1 MKTPK
6 KAALANESDRAVEIY
21 TKAAEIFHEQGFD
34 ATSMS
39 TIARAVE
46 LTKAGLYYYIES
58 KEDLLYAIMNY
69 AMERLETGV
78 IEPSQAIADPT
89 ERLWNIVTRHGR
101 LLTEG
106 NKAIT
111 ILTDEIEGL
120 KPKHRKQIL
129 DRKRVYLEFVRGTL
143 QALAAEGKLR
153 DIDPTVATFSLFG
166 TLLWL
171 PRWFKPGGSLT
182 SEQVIAEVGKIVAG
196 GLLVD
201 GREQKPTDI
210 PS

>member
-1 MKTPK
+1 VKASK
-6 KAALANESDRAVEIY
+6 KPALAPESDRTIDIY

-39 TIARAVE
+39 TIASAVD

-58 KEDLLYAIMNY
+58 KEDLLFAIMNY
-69 AMERLETGV
+69 AMERLETTV
-78 IEPSQAIADPT
+78 IEPSRATADSQQ
-89 ERLWNIVTRHGR
+89 RLESIITSHGR

-129 DRKRVYLEFVRGTL
+129 DRKRVYFDFVRGTL
-143 QALAAEGKLR
+143 DSLKAEGKLR
-153 DIDPTVATFSLFG
+153 PVNTTVATFSLFG

-171 PRWFKPGGSLT
+171 PRWFRPDGRLT
-182 SEQVIAEVGKIVAG
+182 KEQVIAEIATIAAG
-196 GLLVD
+196 GLLEPN
-201 GREQKPTDI
+201 GQA
-210 PS
+210 

>member
-1 MKTPK
+1 MCAK
-6 KAALANESDRAVEIY
+6 KPAVAPECDRTIDIY

-39 TIARAVE
+39 NIAAAVD

-58 KEDLLYAIMNY
+58 KEDLLFAIMSY
-69 AMERLETGV
+69 AMEKLETMV
-78 IEPSQAIADPT
+78 IEPSRTIEDPV
-89 ERLWNIVTRHGR
+89 ERLKSIISRHAR

-120 KPKHRKQIL
+120 KPKHRRQIL
-129 DRKRVYLEFVRGTL
+129 DRKRVYMDFVRDTL
-143 QALAAEGKLR
+143 EALRAAGQLR
-153 DIDPTVATFSLFG
+153 NVNSTVATFGLFG

-171 PRWFKPGGSLT
+171 PRWFRPDGALNHDQIVQEIT
-182 SEQVIAEVGKIVAG
+182 NIATG
-196 GLLVD
+196 GLIRHACED
-201 GREQKPTDI
+201 Q
-210 PS
+210 

>member
-1 MKTPK
+1 VKPSK
-6 KAALANESDRAVEIY
+6 KPVLAADSDRTVDIY

-39 TIARAVE
+39 NIAAAVE

-58 KEDLLYAIMNY
+58 KEDLLFAIMNY
-69 AMERLETGV
+69 AMEQLETQV
-78 IEPSQAIADPT
+78 IEPSSEIEDP
-89 ERLWNIVTRHGR
+89 EQRLLSIIERHGR

-129 DRKRVYLEFVRGTL
+129 DRKRVYFDFVRGTL
-143 QALAAEGKLR
+143 DALAAEHKLR
-153 DIDPTVATFSLFG
+153 DVNTTVATFSLFG

-171 PRWFKPGGSLT
+171 PHWFRPDGRLT
-182 SEQVIAEVGKIVAG
+182 SGQVIAEIANIAVG
-196 GLLVD
+196 GLLAKSCEAV
-201 GREQKPTDI
+201 RA
-210 PS
+210 

>member
-1 MKTPK
+1 MSAK
-6 KAALANESDRAVEIY
+6 KPAIAAECDRTIDIY

-39 TIARAVE
+39 NIAAAVD

-69 AMERLETGV
+69 AMEQLETMV
-78 IEPSQAIADPT
+78 IEPSREIAQPE
-89 ERLWNIVTRHGR
+89 ERLKSIIARHAR

-129 DRKRVYLEFVRGTL
+129 DRKRVYMEFVRDTL
-143 QALAAEGKLR
+143 EALKTAGKLR
-153 DIDPTVATFSLFG
+153 DVNTTAATFSLFG

-171 PRWFKPGGSLT
+171 PRWYRPDGPIDH
-182 SEQVIAEVGKIVAG
+182 EQIIQEITNITTG
-196 GLLVD
+196 GLLRH
-201 GREQKPTDI
+201 GCEE
-210 PS
+210 S

>member
-1 MKTPK
+1 VKTSK
-6 KAALANESDRAVEIY
+6 KPAIAAESDRTVDIY

-39 TIARAVE
+39 NIAAAVD

-58 KEDLLYAIMNY
+58 KEDLLFAIMNY
-69 AMERLETGV
+69 AMERLETMV
-78 IEPSQAIADPT
+78 IAPSSELADP
-89 ERLWNIVTRHGR
+89 EARLKSIIERHGR

-120 KPKHRKQIL
+120 KPKHRRQIL
-129 DRKRVYLEFVRGTL
+129 DRKRVYFDFVRGTL
-143 QALAAEGKLR
+143 DTLASAGKLR
-153 DIDPTVATFSLFG
+153 DVNTTVATFSLFG

-171 PRWFKPGGSLT
+171 PRWFRPDGPLS
-182 SEQVIAEVGKIVAG
+182 SEEVIAQITNIALG
-196 GLLVD
+196 GLLAKEC
-201 GREQKPTDI
+201 GA
-210 PS
+210 

>member
-1 MKTPK
+1 MSPK
-6 KAALANESDRAVEIY
+6 KPATAAECDRTIDIY

-39 TIARAVE
+39 NIAAAVD

-69 AMERLETGV
+69 AMEQLETMV
-78 IEPSQAIADPT
+78 IEPSREIADPE
-89 ERLWNIVTRHGR
+89 ERLKSIIARHAR

-129 DRKRVYLEFVRGTL
+129 DRKRVYMEFVRDTL
-143 QALAAEGKLR
+143 EALKAEGKLR
-153 DIDPTVATFSLFG
+153 DVNTTAATFSLFG

-171 PRWFKPGGSLT
+171 PRWYHPDGPINT
-182 SEQVIAEVGKIVAG
+182 EQIIHEITNIATG
-196 GLLVD
+196 GLL
-201 GREQKPTDI
+201 RQRCQEQ
-210 PS
+210 

>member
-1 MKTPK
+1 VKPSK
-6 KAALANESDRAVEIY
+6 KPVIAAECDRTIDIY
-21 TKAAEIFHEQGFD
+21 TKAAQIFHEQGFD

-39 TIARAVE
+39 NIAAAVD

-58 KEDLLYAIMNY
+58 KEDLLFAIMNY
-69 AMERLETGV
+69 AMERLETMV
-78 IEPSQAIADPT
+78 IEPSREFADP
-89 ERLWNIVTRHGR
+89 EQRLRSIIERHGR

-129 DRKRVYLEFVRGTL
+129 DRKRVYFDFVRGTL
-143 QALAAEGKLR
+143 DSLRSERKLR
-153 DIDPTVATFSLFG
+153 DVNTTVATFGLFG

-171 PRWFKPGGSLT
+171 PRWFRPEGRLT
-182 SEQVIAEVGKIVAG
+182 SEDVIGQIVNIALS
-196 GLLVD
+196 GLLTSSCKA
-201 GREQKPTDI
+201 QPA
-210 PS
+210 

>member
-1 MKTPK
+1 MKSPK
-6 KAALANESDRAVEIY
+6 KPAIAAECDRTIDIY
-21 TKAAEIFHEQGFD
+21 TKAAEIFHFQGFD

-39 TIARAVE
+39 NVAAAVD

-58 KEDLLYAIMNY
+58 KEDLLFAIMNY
-69 AMERLETGV
+69 AMERLETLV
-78 IEPSQAIADPT
+78 IEPSREVADA
-89 ERLWNIVTRHGR
+89 ESRLRSILERHGR

-129 DRKRVYLEFVRGTL
+129 DRKRVYFDFVRDTL
-143 QALAAEGKLR
+143 ETLRAERKLR
-153 DIDPTVATFSLFG
+153 DVNTTVATFGLFG

-171 PRWFKPGGSLT
+171 PRWFRPEGRLT
-182 SEQVIAEVGKIVAG
+182 GEQVIAEIVDIAVG
-196 GLLVD
+196 GLLKNLS
-201 GREQKPTDI
+201 QA
-210 PS
+210 

>member
-1 MKTPK
+1 VKPSK
-6 KAALANESDRAVEIY
+6 KPVLAPDSDRTVDIY

-39 TIARAVE
+39 SIAAAVE

-58 KEDLLYAIMNY
+58 KEDLLFAIMNY
-69 AMERLETGV
+69 AMERLETEV
-78 IEPSQAIADPT
+78 IEPSRAVADA
-89 ERLWNIVTRHGR
+89 EQRLGSVITRHGR

-129 DRKRVYLEFVRGTL
+129 DRKRVYFEFVRGTL
-143 QALAAEGKLR
+143 DDLRREGKLR
-153 DIDPTVATFSLFG
+153 DVDTTVATFGLFG

-171 PRWFKPGGSLT
+171 PRWFHPGGRLSN
-182 SEQVIAEVGKIVAG
+182 ERVIDQIASIALHGLLSAG
-196 GLLVD
+196 GER
-201 GREQKPTDI
+201 GGK
-210 PS
+210 

>member
-1 MKTPK
+1 MKPNK
-6 KAALANESDRAVEIY
+6 KPALAADSDRTVDIY

-39 TIARAVE
+39 TIAAAVD

-69 AMERLETGV
+69 AMERLETQV
-78 IEPSQAIADPT
+78 IEPSRAIADPT
-89 ERLWNIVTRHGR
+89 ERLRSIVTRHGR

-120 KPKHRKQIL
+120 KPKHRRQIL
-129 DRKRVYLEFVRGTL
+129 DRKRVYFDFVRGTL
-143 QALAAEGKLR
+143 DELQRAGRLR
-153 DIDPTVATFSLFG
+153 DVNTTVATFSLFG

-171 PRWFKPGGSLT
+171 PRWFRPGGRLT
-182 SEQVIAEVGKIVAG
+182 SEQVIQAITDIAMG
-196 GLLVD
+196 GLLA
-201 GREQKPTDI
+201 GANE
-210 PS
+210 S

>member
-1 MKTPK
+1 MKSPK
-6 KAALANESDRAVEIY
+6 KAAVAPECDRTIDIY
-21 TKAAEIFHEQGFD
+21 TKAAEIFHEHGFD

-39 TIARAVE
+39 NIAAAVD

-58 KEDLLYAIMNY
+58 KEDLLFAIMNY
-69 AMERLETGV
+69 AMERLETMV
-78 IEPSQAIADPT
+78 IEPSRAFEDPRQRLESIIA
-89 ERLWNIVTRHGR
+89 RHAR

-129 DRKRVYLEFVRGTL
+129 DRKRVYFDFVRGTL
-143 QALAAEGKLR
+143 DALSAAGQLR

-171 PRWFKPGGSLT
+171 PRWYRAEGRLT
-182 SEQVIAEVGKIVAG
+182 NEQVIQQITNIALG
-196 GLLVD
+196 GLLAQPRQLERT
-201 GREQKPTDI
+201 G
-210 PS
+210 

>member
-6 KAALANESDRAVEIY
+6 KTAVASDSDRTIDIY
-21 TKAAEIFHEQGFD
+21 TKAAEIFHEHGFD

-39 TIARAVE
+39 NIAAAVD

-69 AMERLETGV
+69 AMERLETMV
-78 IEPSQAIADPT
+78 IEPSRGVTDPT
-89 ERLWNIVTRHGR
+89 ERLKSIISRHGR

-129 DRKRVYLEFVRGTL
+129 DRKRVYFDFVRGTL
-143 QALAAEGKLR
+143 DALKAEGKLR
-153 DIDPTVATFSLFG
+153 NVNPTVATFSLFG

-171 PRWFKPGGSLT
+171 PRWFRPEGRLT
-182 SEQVIAEVGKIVAG
+182 SEEVIEEITNIAAG
-196 GLLVD
+196 GLLN
-201 GREQKPTDI
+201 GSPGAIHR
-210 PS
+210 

>member
-1 MKTPK
+1 MKTSK
-6 KAALANESDRAVEIY
+6 KPALAADGDRTIEIY
-21 TKAAEIFHEQGFD
+21 TKAAEIFHAQGFD

-39 TIARAVE
+39 TIAAAVD

-58 KEDLLYAIMNY
+58 KEDLLFAIMDY
-69 AMERLETGV
+69 AMGRLESTV
-78 IEPSQAIADPT
+78 IEPSRELADPE
-89 ERLWNIVTRHGR
+89 ERLRSIITRHGR

-129 DRKRVYLEFVRGTL
+129 DRKRVYFEFVRGTL
-143 QALAAEGKLR
+143 DELAACGKLR
-153 DIDPTVATFSLFG
+153 PVDTTTATFALFG

-171 PRWFKPGGSLT
+171 PRWFSPGGRLT
-182 SEQVIAEVGKIVAG
+182 SEQVIAEVSKIATG
-196 GLLVD
+196 GLLAN
-201 GREQKPTDI
+201 GQA
-210 PS
+210 

>member
-1 MKTPK
+1 MKTSK
-6 KAALANESDRAVEIY
+6 KPALASDGDRTIEIY
-21 TKAAEIFHEQGFD
+21 TKAAEIFHAQGFD

-39 TIARAVE
+39 TIAAAVE

-58 KEDLLYAIMNY
+58 KEDLLFAIMDY
-69 AMERLETGV
+69 AMGRLESTV
-78 IEPSQAIADPT
+78 IEPSRALDDPT
-89 ERLWNIVTRHGR
+89 ERLLSIIARHGR

-129 DRKRVYLEFVRGTL
+129 DRKRVYFEFVRGTL
-143 QALAAEGKLR
+143 DELAAAGRLR
-153 DIDPTVATFSLFG
+153 PVDTTAATFSLFG

-171 PRWFKPGGSLT
+171 PRWFSPGGRLS
-182 SEQVIAEVGKIVAG
+182 SEQVIAEISKIATG
-196 GLLVD
+196 GLLRD
-201 GREQKPTDI
+201 ATP
-210 PS
+210 

>member
-1 MKTPK
+1 MKSSK
-6 KAALANESDRAVEIY
+6 KPAIAPECDRTIDIY

-39 TIARAVE
+39 TIAAAVE

-58 KEDLLYAIMNY
+58 KEDLLFAIMNY
-69 AMERLETGV
+69 AMERLETMV
-78 IEPSQAIADPT
+78 IEPSRGLADPE
-89 ERLWNIVTRHGR
+89 ERLRSIISRHGR

-129 DRKRVYLEFVRGTL
+129 DRKRVYFEFVRGTL
-143 QALAAEGKLR
+143 DALKAAGKLR
-153 DIDPTVATFSLFG
+153 DINTTVATFGLFG

-171 PRWFKPGGSLT
+171 PRWFHTDGRLT
-182 SEQVIAEVGKIVAG
+182 SETVIEQIVEIATH
-196 GLLVD
+196 GLL
-201 GREQKPTDI
+201 Q
-210 PS
+210 SHCANS

>member
-1 MKTPK
+1 MKSPK
-6 KAALANESDRAVEIY
+6 KTAVAPECDRTIDIY
-21 TKAAEIFHEQGFD
+21 TKAAEIFHEHGFD

-39 TIARAVE
+39 NIAAAVD

-58 KEDLLYAIMNY
+58 KEDLLFAIMNY
-69 AMERLETGV
+69 AMERLETMV
-78 IEPSQAIADPT
+78 IEPSRAFEDPRQRLENIIA
-89 ERLWNIVTRHGR
+89 RHAR

-129 DRKRVYLEFVRGTL
+129 DRKRVYFDFVRGTL
-143 QALAAEGKLR
+143 DALSTAGQLR

-171 PRWFKPGGSLT
+171 PRWYRAEGRLT
-182 SEQVIAEVGKIVAG
+182 NEQVIQQITNIALG
-196 GLLVD
+196 GLLAQPRQLERT
-201 GREQKPTDI
+201 G
-210 PS
+210 